1 MQDRNPLPLLW
12 ANSAAVGWRWL
23 DQKTS
28 PNQRSCYE
36 NNQSHAILAYTCKD
50 TFHNKYH
57 MIDQITCPHCES
69 SIEVPTNE
77 SLRTPCDTPPDAD

>member
-1 MQDRNPLPLLW
+1 MRTIKPPPEWQVPCPE
-12 ANSAAVGWRWL
+12 
-23 DQKTS
+23 
-28 PNQRSCYE
+28 C
-36 NNQSHAILAYTCKD
+36 HAILAYTCKD